1 MSEWYHEFVNQSYSP
16 SVNDLIALFKLQPS
30 DGFSVEEAAGRV
42 ASESSI
48 GTWTEVGT
56 LKPRMRRLMAEA
68 YSIKEN
74 LVKVAYPIDL
84 FEPSNMPQVLSS
96 IAGNIF
102 GMKAVRHVR
111 LEDIRWPR
119 KLLRSFQGPQY
130 GISGI
135 RKILQVKDRPLTATV
150 PKPKLGMT
158 ATEHATAG
166 FEAWMGGIDL
176 LKDDENLSS
185 QRFNTFEKRVK
196 LSLKM
201 RDKAEKI
208 TGDNKS
214 YLINIT
220 AETEEM
226 RRRAKLV
233 KRTGG
238 EIVMIDILTAGW
250 AALQTMREACNDLG
264 LAIHAHRAFHAAFTR
279 NPDHGM
285 SMLAVSDVARAI
297 GVDLLHIGTVIGKL
311 ESPRDEVVGIRN
323 NLQNK
328 HFQAIDLDLT
338 QDWQMIK
345 PTFPV
350 SSGGLHPGLV
360 PELIKLLG
368 TNIVIQSG
376 GGVWGHSKGGR
387 EGAAA
392 LRQSIDATLDGTDL
406 TDYANSHPE
415 LREALNTWGKT
426 TYV

>member
-1 MSEWYHEFVNQSYSP
+1 MTEWYHEFVDQTYSP
-16 SVNDLIALFKLQPS
+16 SVDDLIALFKLQPS
-30 DGFSVEEAAGRV
+30 EGFSIEEAAGRV

-48 GTWTEVGT
+48 GTWTEVST
-56 LKPRMRRLMAEA
+56 MRPRLRELMAKA
-68 YSIKEN
+68 YLIKGN
-74 LVKVAYPIDL
+74 LVKIAYPIDL
-84 FEPSNMPQVLSS
+84 FEPSNMPQILSS

-111 LEDIRWPR
+111 LEDIRLSH
-119 KLLRSFQGPQY
+119 KLLRSFPGPQF

-158 ATEHATAG
+158 AKEHATAG
-166 FEAWMGGIDL
+166 FEAWKGGIDL

-185 QRFNTFEKRVK
+185 QKFNKFTKRVK
-196 LSLKM
+196 LSLQM

-208 TGDNKS
+208 TGEKKS

-226 RRRAKLV
+226 TRRAKLV

-238 EIVMIDILTAGW
+238 EIVMIDILTSGW
-250 AALQTMREACNDLG
+250 ASLQTMRDVCNDLG

-279 NPDHGM
+279 NPEHGM
-285 SMLAVSDVARAI
+285 SMLAVSDIARAV
-297 GVDLLHIGTVIGKL
+297 GVDLLHIGTAIGKL
-311 ESPRDEVVGIRN
+311 ESSRDEVVVLRN

-328 HFQAIDLDLT
+328 KFQTTDPHLD
-338 QDWQMIK
+338 QDWQSTR

-350 SSGGLHPGLV
+350 SSGGLHPGLI
-360 PELIKLLG
+360 PELIKMLG
-368 TNIVIQSG
+368 TNIVIQCG
-376 GGVWGHSKGGR
+376 GGIWGHPKGGR
-387 EGAAA
+387 AGASA
-392 LRQSIDATLDGTDL
+392 LRESIDAAIDGINLD
-406 TDYANSHPE
+406 DYANSRSE
-415 LREALNTWGKT
+415 LREALTTWGKA

>member
-1 MSEWYHEFVNQSYSP
+1 M
-16 SVNDLIALFKLQPS
+16 
-30 DGFSVEEAAGRV
+30 
-42 ASESSI
+42 
-48 GTWTEVGT
+48 
-56 LKPRMRRLMAEA
+56 
-68 YSIKEN
+68 
-74 LVKVAYPIDL
+74 
-84 FEPSNMPQVLSS
+84 
-96 IAGNIF
+96 
-102 GMKAVRHVR
+102 
-111 LEDIRWPR
+111 
-119 KLLRSFQGPQY
+119 
-130 GISGI
+130 
-135 RKILQVKDRPLTATV
+135 QVKDRPLTATV

-158 ATEHATAG
+158 AKEHATAG

-185 QRFNTFEKRVK
+185 QRFNTFRKRVK
-196 LSLKM
+196 LSLQM
-201 RDKAEKI
+201 RDKAEKM
-208 TGDNKS
+208 TGEKKS

-226 RRRAKLV
+226 KRRAKLV

-250 AALQTMREACNDLG
+250 ASLQTMHEACNELG

-279 NPDHGM
+279 NPEHGM

-328 HFQAIDLDLT
+328 DFQTTDPDLT

-368 TNIVIQSG
+368 TNIVIQAG
-376 GGVWGHSKGGR
+376 GGVWGHPKGGR
-387 EGAAA
+387 RGASA
-392 LRQSIDATLDGTDL
+392 LRQSIDATLDGTSLD
-406 TDYANSHPE
+406 DYANSHPE
-415 LREALNTWGKT
+415 LREALNTWGRT

>member
-1 MSEWYHEFVNQSYSP
+1 MSEWYHEFVDQTYSP
-16 SVNDLIALFKLQPS
+16 SVDDLITVFKLQPS

-48 GTWTEVGT
+48 GTWTEVST
-56 LKPRMRRLMAEA
+56 MRPRLRGLMAKA
-68 YSIKEN
+68 YSIKGN
-74 LVKVAYPIDL
+74 LVKIAYPIDL
-84 FEPSNMPQVLSS
+84 FEPSNMPQILSS

-119 KLLRSFQGPQY
+119 KLLRSFPGPQF

-158 ATEHATAG
+158 AKEHATAG

-185 QRFNTFEKRVK
+185 QRFNKFMKRVK
-196 LSLKM
+196 LSLQM

-208 TGDNKS
+208 TGEKKS

-226 RRRAKLV
+226 TRRAKLV

-250 AALQTMREACNDLG
+250 ASLQTMRDVCKDLG

-279 NPDHGM
+279 NPEHGM

-311 ESPRDEVVGIRN
+311 ESPRDEVVLIRN

-328 HFQAIDLDLT
+328 NFQATDPHVD
-338 QDWQMIK
+338 QEWHMIR

-350 SSGGLHPGLV
+350 SSGGLHPGLI
-360 PELIKLLG
+360 PELIKMLG

-376 GGVWGHSKGGR
+376 GGVWGHPKGGR
-387 EGAAA
+387 AGASA
-392 LRQSIDATLDGTDL
+392 LRQSISATTDGIDLD
-406 TDYANSHPE
+406 DYANSHPE
-415 LREALNTWGKT
+415 LREALNTWGRA